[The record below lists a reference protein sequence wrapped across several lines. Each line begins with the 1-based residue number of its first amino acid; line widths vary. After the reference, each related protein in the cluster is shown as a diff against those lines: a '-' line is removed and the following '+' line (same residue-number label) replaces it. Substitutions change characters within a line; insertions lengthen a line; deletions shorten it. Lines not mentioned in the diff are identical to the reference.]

1 MKKILNIL
9 LILALSVIYT
19 SCSNEVDD
27 VFDKS
32 SALRM
37 QEALENYKTVL
48 TTPANGWLMEYYGN
62 TDYGG
67 YNMFVKFGEDNNV
80 KVANEVYGAGN
91 SATSHYKLEQ
101 SGGVVLSFDE
111 FNEVFHFFSDPD
123 NQLEIGDKGKGMEGD
138 LEFRIISATP
148 DSVVMTG
155 KKHGSKIVMT
165 PVKEDTDWNSY
176 LEKVNQAESDMAFAS
191 YFFYVGEKVADVKAS
206 YHTLTF
212 NYNTEDGQLVTVDAP
227 YILRPDGYHLYS
239 PVTVLG
245 KTITDFTYKGGD
257 DYLFTTNDAEAIM
270 KGYVMPLSEAFL
282 TGDWYISYA
291 NMCDAMKEYWDY
303 AAPGHLAVEGE
314 TIGYAYYSSGELYVK
329 SGNYWTGFD
338 MAPEALSDTQIKL
351 TLTGWAGSSAQ
362 QGNAS
367 YYWASK
373 SDDGVYYFRYFI
385 YPLPGTYNIQ
395 ANDVRN
401 PTMLML
407 TDVENPTYYYVVTKQ
422 AYPATQGMQ
431 K

>member
-9 LILALSVIYT
+9 MILALTVVYT

-37 QEALENYKTVL
+37 QEALKNYKTIL

-67 YNMFVKFGEDNNV
+67 YNMFVKFSDNDMAE
-80 KVANEVYGAGN
+80 VANEVYGAGKT
-91 SATSHYKLEQ
+91 ATSHYKLEQ
-101 SGGVVLSFDE
+101 SGGVILSFDE

-123 NQLEIGDKGKGMEGD
+123 NILGIGDKGKGMEGD
-138 LEFRIISATP
+138 LEFRIISATA
-148 DSVVMTG
+148 DSIVMTG

-165 PVKEDTDWNSY
+165 PVQTDTDWNTY
-176 LEKVNQAESDMAFAS
+176 LEKVNQAEADMSFAS
-191 YFFYVGEKVADVKAS
+191 YFFVVGDQSIEVKNS

-212 NYNTEDGQLVTVDAP
+212 SYTNEMGELIDVEAP
-227 YILRPDGYHLYS
+227 YILRTDGYHLYE
-239 PVTVLG
+239 PVTILG
-245 KTITDFTYKGGD
+245 KTITDFTYKGGE
-257 DYLFTTNDAEAIM
+257 DYLFTTNDADAIM

-282 TGDWYISYA
+282 TGNWYISYA
-291 NMCDAMKEYWDY
+291 NMCDAMKGYWDF
-303 AAPGHLAVEGE
+303 AAPGHLAKEGE
-314 TIGYAYYSSGELYVK
+314 TIGYAYYSSGSLFIR
-329 SGNYWTGFD
+329 SGNYWSGFD
-338 MAPEALSDTQIKL
+338 MAPEALSDTQVKL
-351 TLTGWAGSSAQ
+351 TLTGWAGSSTQ

-385 YPLPGTYNIQ
+385 LPLPGTYNME

-401 PTMLML
+401 PTMIKL
-407 TDVENPTYYYVVTKQ
+407 TDVDDPTYYYVLTKQ
-422 AYPATQGMQ
+422 AYPATQGM

>member
-9 LILALSVIYT
+9 MILALTVVYT

-37 QEALENYKTVL
+37 QEALKNYKTIL

-67 YNMFVKFGEDNNV
+67 YNMFVKFSDNDMAE
-80 KVANEVYGAGN
+80 VANEVYGAGKT
-91 SATSHYKLEQ
+91 ATSHYKLEQ
-101 SGGVVLSFDE
+101 SGGVILSFDE

-123 NQLEIGDKGKGMEGD
+123 NILEIGDKGKGMEGD
-138 LEFRIISATP
+138 LEFRIISATA
-148 DSVVMTG
+148 DSIVMTG

-165 PVKEDTDWNSY
+165 PVQTDTDWNTY
-176 LEKVNQAESDMAFAS
+176 LEKVNQAEADMSFAS
-191 YFFYVGEKVADVKAS
+191 YFFVVGDQSIEVKNS

-212 NYNTEDGQLVTVDAP
+212 SYTNEMGELIDVEAP
-227 YILRPDGYHLYS
+227 YILRTDGYHLYE
-239 PVTVLG
+239 PVTILG
-245 KTITDFTYKGGD
+245 KTITDFTYKGGE
-257 DYLFTTNDAEAIM
+257 DYLFTTNDADAIM

-282 TGDWYISYA
+282 TGNWYISYA
-291 NMCDAMKEYWDY
+291 NMCDAMKGYWDF
-303 AAPGHLAVEGE
+303 AAPGHLAKEGE
-314 TIGYAYYSSGELYVK
+314 TIGYAYYSSGDLYVR
-329 SGNYWTGFD
+329 SGNYWSGFD

-351 TLTGWAGSSAQ
+351 TLTGWAGSSTQ

-367 YYWASK
+367 YYWSSR
-373 SDDGVYYFRYFI
+373 SDDGTYYFRYFI
-385 YPLPGTYNIQ
+385 YPLPGTYNMK
-395 ANDVRN
+395 ANDTRN
-401 PTMLML
+401 PTMIML
-407 TDVENPTYYYVVTKQ
+407 TDVDDPTYYYVLTKQ
-422 AYPATQGMQ
+422 AYPATQGM

>member
-9 LILALSVIYT
+9 MILALTVVYT

-37 QEALENYKTVL
+37 QEALKNYKTIL

-67 YNMFVKFGEDNNV
+67 YNMFVKFSDNDMV
-80 KVANEVYGAGN
+80 EVANEVYGAGKT
-91 SATSHYKLEQ
+91 ATSHYKLEQ
-101 SGGVVLSFDE
+101 SGGVILSFDE

-123 NQLEIGDKGKGMEGD
+123 NILEIGDKGKGMEGD
-138 LEFRIISATP
+138 LEFRIISATA
-148 DSVVMTG
+148 DSIVMTG

-165 PVKEDTDWNSY
+165 PVQTDTDWNTY
-176 LEKVNQAESDMAFAS
+176 LEKVNQAEADMSFAS
-191 YFFYVGEKVADVKAS
+191 YFFVVGDQSIEVKNS

-212 NYNTEDGQLVTVDAP
+212 SYTNEMGELIDVEAP
-227 YILRPDGYHLYS
+227 YILRTDGYHLYE
-239 PVTVLG
+239 PVTILG
-245 KTITDFTYKGGD
+245 KTITDFTYKGGE
-257 DYLFTTNDAEAIM
+257 DYLFTTNDADAIM

-282 TGDWYISYA
+282 TGNWYISYA
-291 NMCDAMKEYWDY
+291 NMCDAMKGYWDF
-303 AAPGHLAVEGE
+303 AAPGHLAKEGE
-314 TIGYAYYSSGELYVK
+314 TIGYAYYSSGDLYVR
-329 SGNYWTGFD
+329 SGNYWSGFD
-338 MAPEALSDTQIKL
+338 MAPEALSDTQVKL
-351 TLTGWAGSSAQ
+351 TLTGWAGSSTQ

-367 YYWASK
+367 YYWSSR
-373 SDDGVYYFRYFI
+373 SDDGTYYFRYFI
-385 YPLPGTYNIQ
+385 LPLPGTYNME

-401 PTMLML
+401 PTMIKL
-407 TDVENPTYYYVVTKQ
+407 TDVDDPTYYYVLTKQ
-422 AYPATQGMQ
+422 AYPATQGM

>member
-9 LILALSVIYT
+9 MILALTVVYT

-37 QEALENYKTVL
+37 QEALKNYKTIL

-67 YNMFVKFGEDNNV
+67 YNMFVKFSDNDMAE
-80 KVANEVYGAGN
+80 VANEVYGAGKT
-91 SATSHYKLEQ
+91 ATSHYKLEQ
-101 SGGVVLSFDE
+101 SGGVILSFDE

-123 NQLEIGDKGKGMEGD
+123 NILGIGDKGKGMEGD
-138 LEFRIISATP
+138 LEFRIISATA
-148 DSVVMTG
+148 DSIVMTG

-165 PVKEDTDWNSY
+165 PVQTDTDWNTY
-176 LEKVNQAESDMAFAS
+176 LEKVNQAEADMSFAS
-191 YFFYVGEKVADVKAS
+191 YFFVVGDQSIEVKNS

-212 NYNTEDGQLVTVDAP
+212 SYTNEMGELIDVEAP
-227 YILRPDGYHLYS
+227 YILRTDGYHLYE
-239 PVTVLG
+239 PVTILG
-245 KTITDFTYKGGD
+245 KTITDFTYKGGE
-257 DYLFTTNDAEAIM
+257 DYLFTTNDADAIM

-282 TGDWYISYA
+282 TGNWYISYA
-291 NMCDAMKEYWDY
+291 NMCDAMKGYWDF
-303 AAPGHLAVEGE
+303 AAPGHLAKEGE
-314 TIGYAYYSSGELYVK
+314 TIGYAYYSSGDLYVR
-329 SGNYWTGFD
+329 SGNYWSGFD

-351 TLTGWAGSSAQ
+351 TLTGWAGSSTQ

-385 YPLPGTYNIQ
+385 LPLPGTYNME

-401 PTMLML
+401 PTMIML
-407 TDVENPTYYYVVTKQ
+407 TDVDDPTYYYVLTKQ
-422 AYPATQGMQ
+422 AYPATQGM

>member
-9 LILALSVIYT
+9 MILALTVVYT

-37 QEALENYKTVL
+37 QEALKNYKTIL

-67 YNMFVKFGEDNNV
+67 YNMFVKFSDNDMV
-80 KVANEVYGAGN
+80 EVANEVYGAGKT
-91 SATSHYKLEQ
+91 ATSHYKLEQ
-101 SGGVVLSFDE
+101 SGGVILSFDE

-123 NQLEIGDKGKGMEGD
+123 NILEIGDKGKGMEGD
-138 LEFRIISATP
+138 LEFRIISATA
-148 DSVVMTG
+148 DSIVMTG

-165 PVKEDTDWNSY
+165 PVQTDTDWNTY
-176 LEKVNQAESDMAFAS
+176 LEKVNQAEADMSFAS
-191 YFFYVGEKVADVKAS
+191 YFFVVGDQSIEVKNS

-212 NYNTEDGQLVTVDAP
+212 SYTNEMGELIDVEAP
-227 YILRPDGYHLYS
+227 YILRTDGYHLYE
-239 PVTVLG
+239 PVTILG
-245 KTITDFTYKGGD
+245 KTITDFTYKGGEN
-257 DYLFTTNDAEAIM
+257 YLFTTNDADAIM

-291 NMCDAMKEYWDY
+291 NMCDAMKGYWDF
-303 AAPGHLAVEGE
+303 AAPGHLAKEGE
-314 TIGYAYYSSGELYVK
+314 TIGYAYYSSGSLFIR
-329 SGNYWTGFD
+329 SGNYWSGFD
-338 MAPEALSDTQIKL
+338 MAPEALSDTQVKL
-351 TLTGWAGSSAQ
+351 TLTGWAGSSTQ

-367 YYWASK
+367 YYWSSL
-373 SDDGVYYFRYFI
+373 SDDGTYYFRYFI
-385 YPLPGTYNIQ
+385 LPLPGTYNME

-401 PTMLML
+401 PTMIKL
-407 TDVENPTYYYVVTKQ
+407 TDVDDPTYYYVLTKQ
-422 AYPATQGMQ
+422 AYPATQGM

>member
-9 LILALSVIYT
+9 MILALTVVYT

-37 QEALENYKTVL
+37 QEALKNYKTIL

-67 YNMFVKFGEDNNV
+67 YNMFVKFSDNDMV
-80 KVANEVYGAGN
+80 EVANEVYGAGKT
-91 SATSHYKLEQ
+91 ATSHYKLEQ
-101 SGGVVLSFDE
+101 SGGVILSFDE

-123 NQLEIGDKGKGMEGD
+123 NILEIGDKGKGMEGD
-138 LEFRIISATP
+138 LEFRIISATA
-148 DSVVMTG
+148 DSIVMTG

-165 PVKEDTDWNSY
+165 PVQTDTDWNTY
-176 LEKVNQAESDMAFAS
+176 LEKVNQAEADMSFAS
-191 YFFYVGEKVADVKAS
+191 YFFVVGDQSIEVKNS

-212 NYNTEDGQLVTVDAP
+212 SYTNEMGELIDVEAP
-227 YILRPDGYHLYS
+227 YILRTDGYHLYE
-239 PVTVLG
+239 PVTILG
-245 KTITDFTYKGGD
+245 KTITDFTYKGGE
-257 DYLFTTNDAEAIM
+257 DYLFTTNDADAIM

-282 TGDWYISYA
+282 TGNWYISYA
-291 NMCDAMKEYWDY
+291 NMCDAMKGYWDF
-303 AAPGHLAVEGE
+303 AAPGHLAKEGE
-314 TIGYAYYSSGELYVK
+314 TIGYAYYSSGDLYVR
-329 SGNYWTGFD
+329 SGNYWSGFD

-351 TLTGWAGSSAQ
+351 TLTGWAGSSTQ

-367 YYWASK
+367 YYWSSR
-373 SDDGVYYFRYFI
+373 SDDGTYYFRYFI
-385 YPLPGTYNIQ
+385 LPLPGTYNME

-401 PTMLML
+401 PTMIKL
-407 TDVENPTYYYVVTKQ
+407 TDVDDPTYYYVLTKQ
-422 AYPATQGMQ
+422 AYPATQGM

>member
-9 LILALSVIYT
+9 MILALTVVYT

-37 QEALENYKTVL
+37 QEALKNYKTIL

-67 YNMFVKFGEDNNV
+67 YNMFVKFSDNDMV
-80 KVANEVYGAGN
+80 EVANEVYGAGKT
-91 SATSHYKLEQ
+91 ATSHYKLEQ
-101 SGGVVLSFDE
+101 SGGVILSFDE

-123 NQLEIGDKGKGMEGD
+123 NILEIGDKGKGMEGD
-138 LEFRIISATP
+138 LEFRIISATA
-148 DSVVMTG
+148 DSIVMTG

-165 PVKEDTDWNSY
+165 PVQTDTDWNTY
-176 LEKVNQAESDMAFAS
+176 LEKVNQAEADMSFAS
-191 YFFYVGEKVADVKAS
+191 YFFVVGDQSIEVKNS

-212 NYNTEDGQLVTVDAP
+212 SYTNEMGELIDVEAP
-227 YILRPDGYHLYS
+227 YILRTDGYHLYE
-239 PVTVLG
+239 PVTILG
-245 KTITDFTYKGGD
+245 KTITDFTYKGGE
-257 DYLFTTNDAEAIM
+257 DYLFTTNDADAIM

-282 TGDWYISYA
+282 TGNWYISYA
-291 NMCDAMKEYWDY
+291 NMCDAMKGYWDF
-303 AAPGHLAVEGE
+303 AAPGHLAKEGE
-314 TIGYAYYSSGELYVK
+314 TIGYAYYSSGDLYVR
-329 SGNYWTGFD
+329 SGNYWSGFD

-351 TLTGWAGSSAQ
+351 TLTGWAGSSTQ
-362 QGNAS
+362 QGNAR
-367 YYWASK
+367 YYWSSR
-373 SDDGVYYFRYFI
+373 SDDGTYYFRYFI
-385 YPLPGTYNIQ
+385 LPLPGTYNME

-401 PTMLML
+401 PTMIKL
-407 TDVENPTYYYVVTKQ
+407 TDVDDPTYYYVLTKQ
-422 AYPATQGMQ
+422 AYPATQGM

>member
-9 LILALSVIYT
+9 MILALTVVYT

-37 QEALENYKTVL
+37 QEALKNYKTIL

-67 YNMFVKFGEDNNV
+67 YNMFVKFSDNDMV
-80 KVANEVYGAGN
+80 EVANEVYGAGKT
-91 SATSHYKLEQ
+91 ATSHYKLEQ
-101 SGGVVLSFDE
+101 SGGVILSFDE

-123 NQLEIGDKGKGMEGD
+123 NIFGIGNKGKGMEGD
-138 LEFRIISATP
+138 LEFRIISATA

-165 PVKEDTDWNSY
+165 PVKADTDWDSY

-191 YFFYVGEKVADVKAS
+191 YFFNVGDEVADVSAS
-206 YHTLTF
+206 YHMLTF
-212 NYNTEDGQLVTVDAP
+212 TYTTEDGELVTVDAP
-227 YILRPDGYHLYS
+227 YILRPDGYHLYE
-239 PVTVLG
+239 PVTILG
-245 KTITDFTYKGGD
+245 KTITDFTYKGGE
-257 DYLFTTNDAEAIM
+257 DYLFTTNDADAIM

-282 TGDWYISYA
+282 TGNWYISYA
-291 NMCDAMKEYWDY
+291 NMCDAMKGYWDF
-303 AAPGHLAVEGE
+303 AAPGHLAKEGE
-314 TIGYAYYSSGELYVK
+314 TIGYAYYSSGSLFIS
-329 SGNYWTGFD
+329 SGNYLSGFD
-338 MAPEALSDTQIKL
+338 MAPEALSDTQVKL

-362 QGNAS
+362 QGNAN
-367 YYWASK
+367 YYWNSL
-373 SDDGVYYFRYFI
+373 SDDGTYYFRSFI
-385 YPLPGTYNIQ
+385 LPLPGTYNMK
-395 ANDVRN
+395 ANDTRN
-401 PTMLML
+401 PTMIML
-407 TDVENPTYYYVVTKQ
+407 TDVDDPTYYYVLTKQ
-422 AYPATQGMQ
+422 AYPATQGM

>member
-9 LILALSVIYT
+9 MILALTVVYT

-37 QEALENYKTVL
+37 QEALKNYKTIL

-67 YNMFVKFGEDNNV
+67 YNMFVKFSDNDMV
-80 KVANEVYGAGN
+80 EVANEVYGAGKT
-91 SATSHYKLEQ
+91 ATSHYKLEQ
-101 SGGVVLSFDE
+101 SGGVILSFDE

-123 NQLEIGDKGKGMEGD
+123 NILGIGDKGKGMEGD
-138 LEFRIISATP
+138 LEFRIISATA
-148 DSVVMTG
+148 DSIVMTG

-165 PVKEDTDWNSY
+165 PVQTDTDWNTY
-176 LEKVNQAESDMAFAS
+176 LEKVNQAEADMSFAS
-191 YFFYVGEKVADVKAS
+191 YFFVVGDQSIEVKNS

-212 NYNTEDGQLVTVDAP
+212 SYTNEMGELIDVEAP
-227 YILRPDGYHLYS
+227 YILRTDGYHLYE
-239 PVTVLG
+239 PVTILG
-245 KTITDFTYKGGD
+245 KTITDFTYKGGE
-257 DYLFTTNDAEAIM
+257 DYLFTTNDADAIM

-282 TGDWYISYA
+282 TGNWYISYA
-291 NMCDAMKEYWDY
+291 NMCDAMKGYWDF
-303 AAPGHLAVEGE
+303 AAPGHLAKEGE
-314 TIGYAYYSSGELYVK
+314 TIGYAYYSSGDLYVR
-329 SGNYWTGFD
+329 SGNYWSGFD

-351 TLTGWAGSSAQ
+351 TLTGWAGSSTQ

-367 YYWASK
+367 YYWSSR
-373 SDDGVYYFRYFI
+373 SDDGTYYFRYFI
-385 YPLPGTYNIQ
+385 LPLPGTYNME

-401 PTMLML
+401 PTMIKL
-407 TDVENPTYYYVVTKQ
+407 TDVDDPTYYYVLTKQ
-422 AYPATQGMQ
+422 AYPATQGM